1 MINIK
6 NWKVEDIAFWDK
18 EGKSIAN
25 RNLWISISALFVAF
39 TIWSLWSAVIVKMS
53 AAGFTFGLSDSD
65 TINSMLYT
73 LPAIAGLSGATLRIP
88 FSFLVGVSGGRNV
101 LFIST
106 LLLIIPAIGIGVS
119 MQNIETSYMLFA
131 IYALVSGIGGG
142 VFAASM
148 SNINFFF
155 PKRMKG
161 YALGMNAGLGNLGV
175 SGVQLLLPIA
185 IGYSIYGSLG
195 GDAINVNNSLL
206 YLQNSGFMWVPL
218 IIIMSIAIWFGMN
231 NLDSATPV
239 MPSQAKGMGVAL
251 LLIFFGFLA
260 SGVGLALLLVYKINM
275 WLVLPITVVIAV
287 LLLKYLSP
295 KDVKPLLK
303 SQFAIFKEKHNWIMS
318 ILYTMT
324 FGSFIGFAFA
334 FPKLIQDVFGS
345 LQDGTINPNAPN
357 PLHWAFLG
365 PLVGAGIRPIGGW
378 LSDKVNSG
386 SKVTQWSTIVS
397 IFAVLG
403 VAYFILE
410 AKTVENPEIYWWPF
424 FSLFM
429 LLFITTGIGNGS
441 VFRSVPYIF
450 SADKASPV
458 LGWIAAIAAYGAF
471 IVPKII
477 GEQLQAGHVEYA
489 LYGFAVFYVLCLVLN
504 WWYYER
510 KNSKIEC

>member
-1 MINIK
+1 MVNIK
-6 NWKVEDIAFWDK
+6 NWKVEDVAFWEK
-18 EGKSIAN
+18 EGNSIAN

-39 TIWSLWSAVIVKMS
+39 AVWSLWSAVIVKMG
-53 AAGFTFGLSDSD
+53 AAGFTFGLSNSD
-65 TINSMLYT
+65 AINSMLYT

-101 LFIST
+101 LFVST
-106 LLLIIPAIGIGVS
+106 LLLIIPALGIGIS
-119 MQNIETSYMLFA
+119 MQNTETPYMLFA
-131 IYALVSGIGGG
+131 VYALISGIGGG
-142 VFAASM
+142 AFAASM

-185 IGYSIYGSLG
+185 IGYAIYGSLG
-195 GDAINVNNSLL
+195 GDAINVNETSL

-218 IIIMSIAIWFGMN
+218 IIVVSIAIWFGMN
-231 NLDSATPV
+231 NLDSATPT
-239 MPSQAKGMGVAL
+239 MPNQAKGMGIAL
-251 LLIFFGFLA
+251 LLILFGFIA
-260 SGVGLALLLVYKINM
+260 SGIGLMLLIIYKINM
-275 WLVLPITVVIAV
+275 WIVLPVTIISTVQ
-287 LLLKYLSP
+287 LLKYLSP

-303 SQFAIFKEKHNWIMS
+303 PQFAIFKEKHNWIMS

-334 FPKLIQDVFGS
+334 FPKLIQDVFGT
-345 LQDGTINPNAPN
+345 LQDGSINPNAPN

-378 LSDKVNSG
+378 LSDKINSG
-386 SKVTQWSTIVS
+386 SKVTQWSTVVS

-403 VAYFILE
+403 VAYYVLE
-410 AKTVENPEIYWWPF
+410 AKTVENPEVYWWPF
-424 FSLFM
+424 FGLFM
-429 LLFITTGIGNGS
+429 LLFVTTGLGNGS

-450 SADKASPV
+450 SPDKASPV

-489 LYGFAVFYVLCLVLN
+489 LYGFAAFYILCLGLN

-510 KNSKIEC
+510 NNSGLKC